1 MKKLIAIVGP
11 TAIGKSQLALHLAQQ
26 FNGEIVNA
34 DSRQVYRYMD
44 IGTAKPEQYE
54 LALVPHH
61 IIDIINPDED
71 FGLAQYQELAN
82 RAIAD
87 IQQRGKL
94 PLLVGG
100 TGQYVRA
107 VLEGWVI
114 PSVAPN
120 PEFRL
125 SLEKRAELGES
136 AVLFQELA
144 QVDPVAAQKIDP
156 RNLRRV
162 IRALEVSHH
171 AGVPFSGLQQKK
183 VPPFDSLIIG
193 LTAGRTE
200 LYRRIDS
207 RVDIMIEHGL
217 VEETKKLVSMGYSF
231 DLPSMSGIG
240 YKQVGQ
246 YLKGEIPLETAKE
259 QIKFETHRLAR
270 HQYAWFRLSD
280 KRIQWFDVEGEVEAE
295 IKERVTMFITGNS
308 S

>member
-1 MKKLIAIVGP
+1 MSRLVVIVGP
-11 TAIGKSQLALHLAQQ
+11 TAIGKSKLALQLAQQ

-44 IGTAKPEQYE
+44 IGTAKPEPSE

-61 IIDIINPDED
+61 LINIINPDEK

-82 RAIAD
+82 HAISD
-87 IQQRGKL
+87 IQSRGKL

-107 VLEGWVI
+107 VLEGWEI
-114 PSVAPN
+114 PSVAPD
-120 PEFRL
+120 PLFRL
-125 SLEKRAELGES
+125 SLQERVESGE
-136 AVLFQELA
+136 AAQLYQELVR
-144 QVDPVAAQKIDP
+144 VDPAAAQKINP
-156 RNLRRV
+156 RNVRRV
-162 IRALEVSHH
+162 IRALEVSYHTGM
-171 AGVPFSGLQQKK
+171 AFSGLQQRKT
-183 VPPFDSLIIG
+183 PLIDSLIIG

-207 RVDIMIEHGL
+207 RVDIMIEKGL

-240 YKQVGQ
+240 YKQIGQ
-246 YLKGEIPLETAKE
+246 YLRSEVPVETAKD

-270 HQYAWFRLSD
+270 HQYNWFRLSD
-280 KRIQWFDVEGEVEAE
+280 KRIQWFDIGQDIVVQV
-295 IKERVTMFITGNS
+295 KEQVRKFIVG
-308 S
+308 